1 MPFRRSI
8 GHIKYTQVSLLQ
20 AAAAAAAVL
29 LKLIEGVSFRDFID
43 DLRHSNQNTM
53 IAMHTVDAEV
63 VFLNSFKQR
72 HAPPPL
78 SGSSS

>member
-1 MPFRRSI
+1 MPFCSFV
-8 GHIKYTQVSLLQ
+8 GHVEYTKVCFLL

-29 LKLIEGVSFRDFID
+29 LQLIEGVSFRDFID

-63 VFLNSFKQR
+63 VLLDGLKQR

-78 SGSSS
+78 SSSSS

>member
-1 MPFRRSI
+1 MPFRSSVGYI
-8 GHIKYTQVSLLQ
+8 EYTQVCFLL

-29 LKLIEGVSFRDFID
+29 LQLIEGVSFRDFFD

-63 VFLNSFKQR
+63 VFLDGLKQR
-72 HAPPPL
+72 HAPPL
-78 SGSSS
+78 RSSSSS